1 MAHEQHAEKGVFPHL
16 DARAW
21 IAAAA
26 CVAVL
31 GVFVLTWRLVVPT
44 LGVDEVVYIQTAETW
59 DTGGGWTLAGHP
71 PLSPVFLSKIGAL
84 FGFGLGPMRIA
95 GTAVA
100 LVTAALITW
109 IGTRLGGRWVGLIAA
124 AGWLLLPQSPGSIVV
139 RLDRYAGIH
148 QMMVLGVTAA
158 TAAAVLWAK
167 RGTTRWAIA
176 AGFFLGLGAASKM
189 TALVFL
195 PILALVGA
203 RGPKTVTRRM
213 ADIAAA
219 YLACLAALALAYAP
233 LGGAAL
239 DAFTG
244 MIEFQ
249 RANIADGHPLLIAGS
264 VRLWHPWWSN
274 WYWQAS
280 YLGWPLVLSIWG
292 LAAWG
297 LIEARRSASVR
308 VVAGVLVLFTM
319 AYTLLPV
326 KLPHYHLEFAP
337 SLFIMAAMGARRL
350 WRAASR
356 PEPRQRLAAQI
367 AVMVALLL
375 ASLSI
380 ARNLV
385 EVAQVERS
393 DYAAASDLINE
404 TFPEGGQVLVWGWA
418 RVLAPYLDEG
428 LELTDVRAPDLVAV
442 VVDPITSERQRGTP
456 MEELVVDL
464 TVGMRAVIV
473 DRLTVYIR
481 TEERDGG

>member
-1 MAHEQHAEKGVFPHL
+1 MTLEWQAETGAL
-16 DARAW
+16 SRLIARAW
-21 IAAAA
+21 IPAAA

-31 GVFVLTWRLVVPT
+31 GIFVLTWRLVVPT
-44 LGVDEVVYIQTAETW
+44 LGIDEVVYIQTAETW
-59 DTGGGWTLAGHP
+59 DAGGGWTLPGHP

-84 FGFGLGPMRIA
+84 FGFGLGPMRLA
-95 GTAVA
+95 GIAVA

-109 IGTRLGGRWVGLIAA
+109 IGTRLGGRWVGLVAA

-158 TAAAVLWAK
+158 TAAAVLWTK

-189 TALVFL
+189 SALVLL

-203 RGPKTVTRRM
+203 RGSNTVTKRVV
-213 ADIAAA
+213 DIAAA
-219 YLACLAALALAYAP
+219 YFGCLAALVLAYAP

-264 VRLWHPWWSN
+264 VVLRHPWWSH

-280 YLGWPLVLSIWG
+280 YLGWPLVLLIWG

-297 LIEARRSASVR
+297 LVASRRDDSVR
-308 VVAGVLVLFTM
+308 VVAGALVVFTL

-337 SLFIMAAMGARRL
+337 LLFIMAAIGARHL

-356 PEPRQRLAAQI
+356 PESRQRLAAQI
-367 AVMVALLL
+367 VVLVALLL
-375 ASLSI
+375 ASLSM
-380 ARNLV
+380 AQNLV
-385 EVAQVERS
+385 EVARVERS
-393 DYAAASDLINE
+393 DYAAASDLINQ

-418 RVLAPYLDEG
+418 RVLDPYLNENFAVAGVLASD
-428 LELTDVRAPDLVAV
+428 PVAV

-456 MEELVVDL
+456 TEELVVDL
-464 TVGMRAVIV
+464 TAGMRAVTV
-473 DRLTVYIR
+473 DRLTVYIA
-481 TEERDGG
+481 TEADSG